1 MSSKQTTLLEKFIRF
16 ACVGAFGVV
25 VQYLILI
32 VLIELFAQN
41 TVIASAAGFVVA
53 AGVNY
58 FLNYHFTFASDKRH
72 HETLPKF
79 AIIASIGLVLNSAI
93 IAAGT
98 ELLGLHYLLAQA
110 LAIGVVLIWNFFGN
124 LLWTFND
131 RKAD

>member
-58 FLNYHFTFASDKRH
+58 YLNYHFTFASEKRH
-72 HETLPKF
+72 HETLVKF
-79 AIIASIGLVLNSAI
+79 AIIASIGLALNSAI
-93 IAAGT
+93 IALGT
-98 ELLGLHYLLAQA
+98 ELLALHYLLAQA

-131 RKAD
+131 SEAG